1 MGLVR
6 IQRNLLTP
14 LVTLFLAA
22 CAATALAAAESLPY
36 ETRVIAPG
44 ARVYSGPGE
53 GFYPTDTLAQG
64 DVVEVHRERAGGWLG
79 IRPPE
84 GSFSWVF
91 GSHVK
96 RLDGDLA
103 EVNKDD
109 VASRIGSRLGEQR
122 NAVQVRLKKGEVV
135 QIIGEDSVDG
145 KTWYK
150 VAPPSGEFRWIN
162 ASNVE
167 RVTVT
172 PSAIAQPIV
181 TVPLAQAAAGPPNST
196 KLADTAVT
204 LAADSQPQTD
214 ADWRAAPID
223 PLKEPKSAG
232 PAASPAG
239 APTPADAARD
249 DQSAGGATADA
260 ASPPVPTSTSASSS
274 PATDVTPPAAAS
286 SQTPTT
292 LAPSDDLARRLT
304 DVELRLS
311 RIVAEPPVTWQI
323 EPLRYESQQLLAG
336 ASDQADRAA
345 IHATLAKLDR
355 FAAIARQ
362 YQQRAAFSTP
372 MGQPPITP
380 IPYGAGSGDPRT
392 VGPADSRD
400 PTAGIAGGRVPVT
413 AESQNYD
420 AVGILRPVVSKRPGA
435 PQFALVDERG
445 QVISFVTPTP
455 DVNLQPYLGHRIGV
469 TGSRGYIPEFQRA
482 HVTAGR
488 VSPLGTRMVR

>member
-6 IQRNLLTP
+6 IQRARLTP
-14 LVTLFLAA
+14 LVYTLFLATYTGA
-22 CAATALAAAESLPY
+22 PLTAAESVPY
-36 ETRVIAPG
+36 EARVIAPG
-44 ARVYSGPGE
+44 ARVHSGPGDN
-53 GFYPTDTLAQG
+53 FYPTDTLAQG

-109 VASRIGSRLGEQR
+109 VASRIGSRLGNQR

-150 VAPPSGEFRWIN
+150 VAPPSGEFRWIH

-172 PSAIAQPIV
+172 PSAARQPIV
-181 TVPLAQAAAGPPNST
+181 TVPLAQAAAGPPDST
-196 KLADTAVT
+196 KPADTAVT
-204 LAADSQPQTD
+204 LAADSQPQTE

-223 PLKEPKSAG
+223 SVKEPKDANASKPASA
-232 PAASPAG
+232 P
-239 APTPADAARD
+239 RD
-249 DQSAGGATADA
+249 NQPAGGATADA

-274 PATDVTPPAAAS
+274 PATVVTPPAAPAVAS
-286 SQTPTT
+286 SQTATT
-292 LAPSDDLARRLT
+292 LTPSDDLARRLT

-323 EPLRYESQQLLAG
+323 DPLRQESQQLLTG
-336 ASDQADRAA
+336 ASDPAERAA
-345 IHATLAKLDR
+345 IKAALAKLDR

-362 YQQRAAFSTP
+362 YQQQAAFSTP
-372 MGQPPITP
+372 MSQPPITP
-380 IPYGAGSGDPRT
+380 IQHGGQPQ
-392 VGPADSRD
+392 ADSRD
-400 PTAGIAGGRVPVT
+400 RTAGIAGGRVPVT

-435 PQFALVDERG
+435 PQFALVDDRG

-488 VSPLGTRMVR
+488 VSPLGGRMVR

>member
-1 MGLVR
+1 
-6 IQRNLLTP
+6 
-14 LVTLFLAA
+14 
-22 CAATALAAAESLPY
+22 
-36 ETRVIAPG
+36 
-44 ARVYSGPGE
+44 
-53 GFYPTDTLAQG
+53 
-64 DVVEVHRERAGGWLG
+64 
-79 IRPPE
+79 
-84 GSFSWVF
+84 
-91 GSHVK
+91 HVK
-96 RLDGDLA
+96 RLDDNLA
-103 EVNKDD
+103 EVNKND

-145 KTWYK
+145 KTWFK
-150 VAPPSGEFRWIN
+150 VAPPSGEFRWIH
-162 ASNVE
+162 ASQVE
-167 RVTVT
+167 RARVT
-172 PSAIAQPIV
+172 PSAARQPIV
-181 TVPLAQAAAGPPNST
+181 TVPLAQAAAEPSDSVKPP
-196 KLADTAVT
+196 DGAVT

-214 ADWRAAPID
+214 ADWRAAPVD
-223 PLKEPKSAG
+223 PVKEPKDANASKPANAARDNQTAG
-232 PAASPAG
+232 EATTDAASPA
-239 APTPADAARD
+239 APTPA
-249 DQSAGGATADA
+249 SENT
-260 ASPPVPTSTSASSS
+260 S
-274 PATDVTPPAAAS
+274 PATVVTPPAAAAAAS
-286 SQTPTT
+286 SQTAAT

-304 DVELRLS
+304 EVELRLS

-323 EPLRYESQQLLAG
+323 EPLRHESQQLLAG

-362 YQQRAAFSTP
+362 YQQRGAFSESTN
-372 MGQPPITP
+372 QPPITP

-392 VGPADSRD
+392 AGAAVSGD
-400 PTAGIAGGRVPVT
+400 PRTAGGPDTRHLTPDT
-413 AESQNYD
+413 SSYD

-488 VSPLGTRMVR
+488 VSPLSTRMVR